1 MKGQCLEET
10 PLPVKEFVSQWSQCR
25 SSEGLRELSGHLSA
39 VQCTE
44 EALMSPDGNA
54 EHRHRDQETKLGFQS

>member
-1 MKGQCLEET
+1 MKGKCLEET

-39 VQCTE
+39 VQCME
-44 EALMSPDGNA
+44 EALMSTDGNTG
-54 EHRHRDQETKLGFQS
+54 RHHSTGD